1 MTYVCP
7 HCGAKISPKSET
19 RAAKIKGTCPVCKQ
33 VVEFVASDGIADVQ
47 FTTINS
53 KKETNPKVSKK
64 KKWKTAGILI
74 FLAIGT
80 WVGWMLYDD
89 YQRRESYK
97 RWAREQE
104 YQYSDPYQP
113 SFTGNGR
120 RYDRLKKGTQSCNG
134 GFGCTCKFTK
144 ASLEAQGYTEC
155 PDCGH
160 SPKYHH

>member
-33 VVEFVASDGIADVQ
+33 IVEFVASDGIADVQ

-53 KKETNPKVSKK
+53 KKETDPKVSKK
-64 KKWKTAGILI
+64 KKWRTAAILI
-74 FLAIGT
+74 FLALGT

-89 YQRRESYK
+89 YQTRESYK

-104 YQYSDPYQP
+104 YQYSNPYQP
-113 SFTGNGR
+113 SFGSSEPAKYSNRETCRSHHCPCRIR
-120 RYDRLKKGTQSCNG
+120 RSWLEYKGYMTCPNPQCNDPV
-134 GFGCTCKFTK
+134 
-144 ASLEAQGYTEC
+144 S
-155 PDCGH
+155 
-160 SPKYHH
+160 YHHD